1 MKTESFDSLIPFKI
15 EDFISLIIEKKQIDF
30 EDAIVYLYDSKLY
43 EALSKEETKL
53 WHLSTYEL
61 FNMLE
66 NEKKTGDFEYP
77 DFV

>member
-1 MKTESFDSLIPFKI
+1 MTEEGFQALIPFKI
-15 EDFISLIIEKKQIDF
+15 EDFISLIIDRKQLDF
-30 EDAIVYLYDSKLY
+30 EGAIVYLYDSKLY

-53 WHLSTYEL
+53 WHLSIPEL

-66 NEKKTGDFEYP
+66 TEKNTGNFEYP